1 MTLRNR
7 LSLVLTCAILFSP
20 LASSNFAFA
29 APGQQSHQE
38 EHADG
43 EDANSFKDR
52 IQRILDEYAKPNSR
66 TNDRASAKLASGKP
80 KEEEYIET
88 IPSEEMAG
96 RPADAYTPSVTMRE
110 TYDFDWQGTPIA
122 SSLYAVA
129 KIAGKNVVVNGKL
142 DGTVYVS
149 LRGVTYQQALDY
161 LSRSFGFNWMI
172 EGNDII
178 CSTSDIMLQ
187 SRVFQVD
194 YADKEKIKEE
204 FKAIG
209 LDDSRIYANLE
220 SGTVSVTGTPYQIK
234 ECEKRL
240 RAIDHPVSQ
249 CLILAQLIEIN
260 HGKSLNLGM
269 QYSLPTYSHV
279 ASTGSESGSS
289 LGGNFLEKLTFAAS
303 ATASRELS
311 KGKVIARPMV
321 MIMNGQ
327 EGTVNMGDRVPV
339 MSTTSTASS
348 TNVTV
353 SYENIG
359 TTLKVTPIINERT
372 SEISMKIHCE
382 VSNITKWISQGQT
395 SAPQVATRSADTSAH
410 LKSGQSFVIGGLMSV
425 SDLDNL
431 SGIPGLMDLPILGS
445 LFRFHSRSKT
455 YAEVYIMITPYI
467 VTADIDPQQ
476 LLRTAGGDGYGGR

>member
-1 MTLRNR
+1 MTLRSR
-7 LSLVLTCAILFSP
+7 ISLALVCATFFSP
-20 LASSNFAFA
+20 VAVPNSVFA
-29 APGQQSHQE
+29 ANAPQSYQDKQE
-38 EHADG
+38 EG
-43 EDANSFKDR
+43 EDANSFKER
-52 IQRILDEYAKPNSR
+52 VQRILDEYHKKDTRPNHV
-66 TNDRASAKLASGKP
+66 ASATQQREA
-80 KEEEYIET
+80 YIE
-88 IPSEEMAG
+88 ILPSEEIG
-96 RPADAYTPSVTMRE
+96 GHPAESYAPTVTARE

-172 EGNDII
+172 EGDDII

-220 SGTVSVTGTPYQIK
+220 TGTVSVTGTPYQLA

-240 RAIDHPVSQ
+240 RAIDHPISQ

-289 LGGNFLEKLTFAAS
+289 FGGNFLEKLTFAAS

-353 SYENIG
+353 SYENVG

-372 SEISMKIHCE
+372 AEISMKIHCE

-431 SGIPGLMDLPILGS
+431 SGIPGLMDLPILGN